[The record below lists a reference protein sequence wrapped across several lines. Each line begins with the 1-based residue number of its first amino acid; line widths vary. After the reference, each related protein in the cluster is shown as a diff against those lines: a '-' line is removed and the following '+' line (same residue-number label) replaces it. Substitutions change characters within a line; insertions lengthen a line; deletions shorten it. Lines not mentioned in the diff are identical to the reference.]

1 MFSETW
7 GEGKMAQRWGFDC
20 PVTALFVKGWPK
32 FQVYSQ
38 KRHRITSVRG
48 PQERGKDIDRCDEPL
63 VVGIVQVALGP
74 SGDTTGGGKRL
85 DPSVLVRFSECDCVC
100 EDFKNHFIISHAS
113 WSQS

>member
-7 GEGKMAQRWGFDC
+7 GEGKMAQRWGFDH
-20 PVTALFVKGWPK
+20 PVTALVVKGWPK

-63 VVGIVQVALGP
+63 VVVGLVWGSFWSHWDRRVTRLGA
-74 SGDTTGGGKRL
+74 GKDL
-85 DPSVLVRFSECDCVC
+85 ILVF
-100 EDFKNHFIISHAS
+100 
-113 WSQS
+113 W